1 MEGGEKMRRFLKK
14 LSLLCLTLVLC
25 ASVFLG
31 LSTNAASEDIDD
43 FYLTEEEAAALGGI
57 CFEGLNP
64 REVREKVDWCQK
76 NFVYYK
82 LEPFFAQWLE
92 EIGEENLAKSY
103 AGHRNPSKILSS
115 LDFLPPK
122 KLKIEF
128 NYRTYLE
135 TINFFLDKKF
145 KPDPSNPAAVGICAL
160 IFGMSFD
167 RAMEWNYGR

>member
-1 MEGGEKMRRFLKK
+1 MRGGEKMRRFLKK

-57 CFEGLNP
+57 RFEGLNP
-64 REVREKVDWCQK
+64 RKVREKVDWCK
-76 NFVYYK
+76 KKFAYYE

-92 EIGEENLAKSY
+92 EIGEEDLAKSY

-115 LDFLPPK
+115 LEFLPPK

-128 NYRTYLE
+128 NYRTYLG
-135 TINFFLDKKF
+135 TINFFLDKF
-145 KPDPSNPAAVGICAL
+145 KPDPSNPAAVGIYAL
-160 IFGMSFD
+160 IFDMSFD
-167 RAMEWNYGR
+167 QAMEWNYGR

>member
-1 MEGGEKMRRFLKK
+1 MRRFLKK

-76 NFVYYK
+76 ILFIISWS
-82 LEPFFAQWLE
+82 PFLHS
-92 EIGEENLAKSY
+92 G
-103 AGHRNPSKILSS
+103 
-115 LDFLPPK
+115 
-122 KLKIEF
+122 
-128 NYRTYLE
+128 
-135 TINFFLDKKF
+135 
-145 KPDPSNPAAVGICAL
+145 
-160 IFGMSFD
+160 
-167 RAMEWNYGR
+167 